1 MAKPITGE
9 THVGERREKRPNG
22 DIYVYERVTAYN
34 EKTKKTYTVS
44 QKLKGKIKAGM
55 QEIVPTRSKKRKGEG
70 RNATRRHTG
79 LTDILEWVGK
89 VSGIDDDV
97 RASFSQGDAEKMLS
111 IARYLVGSGGDTLP
125 RLESWQVMHPLPY
138 QEAITEDVYGKLFK
152 DVGRN
157 KDGVQKYFSARAARL
172 GESPVLA
179 FDSTTI
185 STYSE
190 NQSEARRGFNKD
202 GDGLN
207 TIKLLTLYS
216 VKAREPMAFS
226 KQPGNIPDVISI
238 ENTLT
243 QLKYLNLKKP
253 LIVTDNGYYSQKNM
267 MEFALRN
274 VKFLTLVDPNIVWV
288 RETVDE
294 LRATIAGMSSTC
306 PFDPSICGATSRK
319 MHQFSRVRQR
329 SRNGKVPGEK
339 ETILRRLYVHVY
351 YSPNNEA
358 KKELAFRKDLLE
370 LKAQVEEGKTEFT
383 ESAQKK
389 IDKYLT
395 CSRKGR
401 GGRLKVGFND
411 EAIAE
416 AKKYFGYFALVS
428 NQTMDT
434 FTALENYRLREK
446 IEELFA
452 VQKGRLDGARPRTWY
467 PDNLRG
473 RQFAQFI
480 SLGYHC
486 VLTKKIK
493 EVQAKLRKKEPGKA
507 KSLIKL
513 EKKLDNW
520 LSQRSLAQILDWFDC
535 IETTKVQTAM
545 AEYRWST
552 ESVARDKL
560 FLEYLGGS
568 SLFQVGNLKSSLP
581 AMR

>member
-1 MAKPITGE
+1 MAKPITGK

-22 DIYVYERVTAYN
+22 DIYIYERITAYN
-34 EKTKKTYTVS
+34 EKSRRTYTVS
-44 QKLKGKIKAGM
+44 QKLKGKIKAGTK
-55 QEIVPTRSKKRKGEG
+55 EIVPTRPKKRKGERG
-70 RNATRRHTG
+70 VVEATRQHTG
-79 LTDILEWVGK
+79 LTDILEWVGR

-97 RASFSQGDAEKMLS
+97 RVSFSEGDAAKILS
-111 IARYLVGSGGDTLP
+111 IARYWIGSGGNTLP

-138 QEAITEDVYGKLFK
+138 REAITEDVYGDLFK

-157 KDGVQKYFSARAARL
+157 EEGVQCYFSARVGRL
-172 GESPVLA
+172 GKTPVLA

-216 VKAREPMAFS
+216 VKAREPIAFA

-243 QLKYLNLKKP
+243 QLKCLNPEKP

-288 RETVDE
+288 RETVDA
-294 LRATIAGMSSTC
+294 LRATLATMSSTC
-306 PFDPSICGATSRK
+306 PFDPSICGATAPR
-319 MHQFSRVRQR
+319 MHQFERVRQR
-329 SRNGKVPGEK
+329 SRNGKIAGET
-339 ETILRRLYVHVY
+339 ETIVRRLYVHVY
-351 YSPNNEA
+351 YSPDNEA
-358 KKELAFRKDLLE
+358 KKELAFRRDLLE
-370 LKAQVEEGKTEFT
+370 LKAQVEDGKIEFT
-383 ESAQKK
+383 KSAQKK

-401 GGRLKVGFND
+401 RGQLKVGFND
-411 EAIAE
+411 KAIAE
-416 AKKYFGYFALVS
+416 AKKYFGYFALIS

-446 IEELFA
+446 VEELFA

-467 PDNLRG
+467 PG
-473 RQFAQFI
+473 
-480 SLGYHC
+480 
-486 VLTKKIK
+486 
-493 EVQAKLRKKEPGKA
+493 
-507 KSLIKL
+507 
-513 EKKLDNW
+513 
-520 LSQRSLAQILDWFDC
+520 
-535 IETTKVQTAM
+535 
-545 AEYRWST
+545 
-552 ESVARDKL
+552 
-560 FLEYLGGS
+560 
-568 SLFQVGNLKSSLP
+568 
-581 AMR
+581 